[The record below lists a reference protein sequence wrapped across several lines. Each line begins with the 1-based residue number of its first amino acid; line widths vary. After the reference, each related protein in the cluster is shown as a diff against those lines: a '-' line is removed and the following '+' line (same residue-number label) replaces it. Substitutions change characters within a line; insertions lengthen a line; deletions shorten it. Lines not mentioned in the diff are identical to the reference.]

1 MTRKLDLKRAAD
13 LFRISIE
20 PDRLAE
26 IESALRVKID
36 EMEVYEDELLVV
48 KLLQQQGVRFGTCSN
63 PAAPYSKTIK
73 RLYPMQ
79 DAHVLASVIATP
91 KALQH

>member
-48 KLLQQQGVRFGTCSN
+48 SYYSSKASDSVRVRIQQ
-63 PAAPYSKTIK
+63 
-73 RLYPMQ
+73 RLTQERLRGCIQCRMHTSWHQ
-79 DAHVLASVIATP
+79 
-91 KALQH
+91 